1 MRDAHAAVPRT
12 VVVMGVSGC
21 GKTTV
26 GLALARRLGSRF
38 VDADDWH
45 PAASVAKMRAG
56 VALDD
61 ADRAPWLARLNAV
74 LRHAAA
80 RGQPVVLACSALR
93 AHYRVALAERLPDVR
108 FVFLHGTFE
117 TIARRVAAREHRYM
131 PASLLQSQFAALE
144 PPADAIAL
152 DIDAPVAAI
161 VNAARRALGHRD
173 AADSADVGHAGHIG
187 CAAGQ
192 S

>member
-1 MRDAHAAVPRT
+1 MNRPSSDVPRA

-45 PAASVAKMRAG
+45 PPANVAKMQAG
-56 VALDD
+56 LPLDD
-61 ADRAPWLARLNAV
+61 ADRAPWLERLNAV

-80 RGQPVVLACSALR
+80 RDLPVVLACSALR
-93 AHYRVALAERLPDVR
+93 ARYRETLADRLPGVR
-108 FVFLHGTFE
+108 FVFLRGSFD

-131 PASLLQSQFAALE
+131 PASLLASQFDALE
-144 PPADAIAL
+144 PPADAIEL
-152 DIDAPVAAI
+152 DVDAPVDALVDAAE
-161 VNAARRALGHRD
+161 RALRG
-173 AADSADVGHAGHIG
+173 
-187 CAAGQ
+187 
-192 S
+192 